1 MRWCWWHVDICW
13 LPVFV
18 IWCFY
23 ASVLCML
30 LSVDKDVSDERRN
43 AINHK
48 RRRRITKA
56 SVYSVV
62 CIDAERGNLFLSHCM
77 KKTWRRKNEQTQTFK
92 VRLGSGEIGRS
103 HIDAPTPSRSLMKPF
118 NATESH
124 CSRRL
129 IAPTTTAGEC
139 RSGRRVVHC
148 CTAPMKVYERASC
161 KCRTDGR
168 WQRKVSAWNEFNCS
182 GCRHHA
188 DCCWERDFMRGH
200 AFPAYVSR
208 NMHV

>member
-1 MRWCWWHVDICW
+1 MDICW

-129 IAPTTTAGEC
+129 IAPTTQRANAWFFAV
-139 RSGRRVVHC
+139 RR
-148 CTAPMKVYERASC
+148 
-161 KCRTDGR
+161 
-168 WQRKVSAWNEFNCS
+168 Q
-182 GCRHHA
+182 
-188 DCCWERDFMRGH
+188 
-200 AFPAYVSR
+200 
-208 NMHV
+208 